1 VFEQMTLLDQTGG
14 LEPATGL
21 ANDAPLTPMRFLQ
34 RSAEVYPNKD
44 AILYGGRRY
53 SYTEFRAAAERLAR
67 GIRARISPGDRV
79 VFLAP
84 NVPEMLIAHFAV
96 PLAGGILIAL
106 NSRLARPEIEY
117 VLTHSEATLL
127 FVDAELVATVGD
139 ARPVSPFLTGVI
151 EMPDAEFGL
160 AVSGLDFGQESLE
173 SFLAAADVAALADPR
188 PLCWDIDDERSPLTI
203 NYTSGT
209 TGKPKGVVYSH
220 RGAYLNSFGEVFHNS
235 FTSDSVYLWTLP
247 MFHCNGWCTP
257 WAVTAAGATHVCL
270 RAVRAESVWTAIDT
284 LGITNLCG
292 APTVCSLIA
301 NAAEAHPLDRPLSI
315 TTAGA
320 PPAPS
325 VIEQLERLGVKVVHV
340 YGLTEVYGP
349 YTICEYQS
357 EWDNLPGDERARRI
371 SRQGVGMLQAESARV
386 VDPAMADVARDGS
399 TIGEIVLRG
408 NNVMLGYYK
417 DPAATAEAFRGG
429 WFHTGDLGVM
439 HPDGYLELKDRVKD
453 IIISGGENISSIE
466 VENAILAHP
475 TVLDV
480 AVVGIPHEKWGE
492 RPKAYVVLRPDHAV
506 TAVDL
511 LTHTRYLIA
520 SFKVPDHV
528 HFVETLPR
536 TATGKVMK
544 VMLRELHQDA
554 VPGD

>member
-1 VFEQMTLLDQTGG
+1 MFEQLTP
-14 LEPATGL
+14 LEPAPGL
-21 ANDAPLTPMRFLQ
+21 PNDSPLTPLRFLQ

-44 AILYGGRRY
+44 AILYGSRRY
-53 SYTEFRAAAERLAR
+53 SYTEFKAAAERMAR
-67 GIRARISPGDRV
+67 AIRARITPGDRV

-96 PLAGGILIAL
+96 PLAGGILVAL

-117 VLTHSEATLL
+117 VLAHSEASLL

-139 ARPVSPFLTGVI
+139 ARPASKFLTGVI
-151 EMPDAEFGL
+151 EIADAEFGL
-160 AVSGLDFGQESLE
+160 AASGLDFGQQTLD
-173 SFLAAADVAALADPR
+173 SFLAEGDAAALTDAR
-188 PLCWDIDDERSPLTI
+188 PLRWDVDDERSPLTI

-235 FTSDSVYLWTLP
+235 FTSASVYLWTLP

-270 RAVRAESVWTAIDT
+270 RAVRPDAVWDAIDT

-301 NAAEAHPLDRPLSI
+301 NAPQAHRVKRPLSI

-325 VIEQLERLGVKVVHV
+325 VIEQLEKLGVKVVHV

-349 YTICEYQS
+349 YTICEYQP
-357 EWDNLPGDERARRI
+357 EWDDLPAAERARRI

-386 VDPAMADVARDGS
+386 VDEFMVDVPQDGV

-408 NNVMLGYYK
+408 NNVMLGYYR
-417 DPAATAEAFRGG
+417 DPQATAEAFRGG

-439 HPDGYLELKDRVKD
+439 HPDGYLELRDRAKD

-466 VENAILAHP
+466 VENAMLSHP

-520 SFKVPDHV
+520 SFKVPDDV

-544 VMLRELHQDA
+544 MMLRDLH
-554 VPGD
+554 VEPVE

>member
-1 VFEQMTLLDQTGG
+1 MFEQMTT
-14 LEPATGL
+14 LEPLIGL
-21 ANDAPLTPMRFLQ
+21 PNDSPLTPLRFLQ

-44 AILYGGRRY
+44 AILYGSRRY
-53 SYTEFRAAAERLAR
+53 SYTEFKAAAERMAR
-67 GIRARISPGDRV
+67 GIRARIAPGDRV

-96 PLAGGILIAL
+96 PLAGGILVAL
-106 NSRLARPEIEY
+106 NSRLARPEIEH
-117 VLTHSEATLL
+117 VLAHSEATLL
-127 FVDAELVATVGD
+127 FVDAELVATAGD
-139 ARPVSPFLTGVI
+139 SRPTSKFLTGTI
-151 EMPDAEFGL
+151 EIPDAEFGL
-160 AVSGLDFGQESLE
+160 AESGLDFGQQTLE
-173 SFLAAADVAALADPR
+173 SFLAEADEAAVTDAR
-188 PLCWDIDDERSPLTI
+188 PLRWDIDDERSPLTI

-235 FTSDSVYLWTLP
+235 FTSSSVYLWTLP

-270 RAVRAESVWTAIDT
+270 RAVRPDAVWTAIDT

-301 NAAEAHPLDRPLSI
+301 NAEQAHPLSRPLSI

-325 VIEQLERLGVKVVHV
+325 VIEQLETLGVTVVHV

-349 YTICEYQS
+349 YTICEYQP
-357 EWDNLPGDERARRI
+357 EWDGLPSEERARRI

-386 VDPAMADVARDGS
+386 VDADMVDVPKDGS

-408 NNVMLGYYK
+408 NNVMLGYYR
-417 DPAATAEAFRGG
+417 DPQATAEAFRGG

-480 AVVGIPHEKWGE
+480 AVVGIPHERWGE

-520 SFKVPDHV
+520 SFKVPDDV

-544 VMLRELHQDA
+544 MMLRDLHA
-554 VPGD
+554 PVER